1 MLRPENRTRLTSY
14 VLQPQARN
22 KKKVGLRKASE
33 DSGQVALARKGHHI
47 TILGFVPDYFVVPL
61 KWAYVGLFSFCQL
74 IRGASWHDDFVQAPE
89 SRVHVQL
96 QLPLSSPYSAP
107 TCKI

>member
-33 DSGQVALARKGHHI
+33 DSGQVALARKGYHI

-74 IRGASWHDDFVQAPE
+74 IRGASWHDDFVQS
-89 SRVHVQL
+89 SRVQSPCTTPFTPL
-96 QLPLSSPYSAP
+96 LPLLGAHL
-107 TCKI
+107 